1 MQRRK
6 GIGEVAKIQEW
17 LMALLYLGWPNSSE
31 AEATQGGGGEGGGGR
46 GLIEGVAERVDGR
59 MMSSQRATS
68 CDL

>member
-1 MQRRK
+1 
-6 GIGEVAKIQEW
+6 
-17 LMALLYLGWPNSSE
+17 MALLYLGWPNSSE